1 MRLPVQV
8 QCIVFRNTAKGYEF
22 LLLKR
27 TAARGG
33 FWQPVTGGVEDTDAD
48 LSAACF
54 RELEEEAGIK
64 REDVLRVT
72 ENVHEFDFDS
82 RNFREGAVTSLHEY
96 VFGFEVDP
104 AVRVTLDFNVY
115 PEHEEF
121 RWAWLEEAL
130 RLLKW
135 ESNREALRKLRAR
148 L

>member
-1 MRLPVQV
+1 M
-8 QCIVFRNTAKGYEF
+8 FRNTAKGCEF

-27 TAARGG
+27 TAERGG
-33 FWQPVTGGVEDTDAD
+33 FWQPVTGGVEDTDEG

-64 REDVLRVT
+64 KEDICRVI

-82 RNFREGAVTSLHEY
+82 RNFKMGAVTRLHEH
-96 VFGFEVDP
+96 VFGFEVEP
-104 AVRVTLDFNVY
+104 GQAVTLHGNVY
-115 PEHEEF
+115 PEHDEF
-121 RWAWLEEAL
+121 RWAPFEEAL

-135 ESNREALRKLRAR
+135 ESNREALKKLRAR